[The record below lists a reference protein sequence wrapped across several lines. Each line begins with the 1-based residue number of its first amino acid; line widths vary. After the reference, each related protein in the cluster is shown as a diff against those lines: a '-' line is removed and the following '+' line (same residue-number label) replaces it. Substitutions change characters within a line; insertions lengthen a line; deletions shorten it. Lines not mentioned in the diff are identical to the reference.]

1 MQLKFSHIDILVGNL
16 EEACAYY
23 ARLFNAQISKTL
35 VWQRDGLHV
44 RYAVVRWDDER
55 FILVEPISGNL
66 KELMDS
72 KGEGT
77 IYRHCYSTPDIE
89 AAYDELVAMGV
100 QPENENGKALA
111 RDKLSSPSGARII
124 WLPKRFGDF
133 SIELLEEQELEKFL
147 EDAFAQA

>member
-1 MQLKFSHIDILVGNL
+1 
-16 EEACAYY
+16 
-23 ARLFNAQISKTL
+23 
-35 VWQRDGLHV
+35 
-44 RYAVVRWDDER
+44 
-55 FILVEPISGNL
+55 
-66 KELMDS
+66 MDS